1 MKMVEE
7 KFIIEVNEGI
17 YLRIVDFS
25 SGICDF
31 TDNPNDA
38 TSFDSPVSPAKA
50 NAKDYAE
57 KCGGKIK
64 RFTATY
70 EVE

>member
-1 MKMVEE
+1 MKMVETN
-7 KFIIEVNEGI
+7 FIIEVNEGI
-17 YLRIVDFS
+17 YLRINRS
-25 SGICDF
+25 EGSCTF

-38 TSFDSPVSPAKA
+38 TSFLVEENTTAKKY
-50 NAKDYAE
+50 AK

-64 RFTATY
+64 RFTSTY

>member
-1 MKMVEE
+1 MKKVEE
-7 KFIIEVNEGI
+7 KFIIEVNKGI
-17 YLRIVDFS
+17 YLRIINLS

-31 TDNPNDA
+31 TDNPNNA
-38 TSFDSPVSPAKA
+38 TSFLVGGNMTAKKY
-50 NAKDYAE
+50 AK

-64 RFTATY
+64 RFTSTY

>member
-1 MKMVEE
+1 MKTVET

-17 YLRIVDFS
+17 YLRIINLS
-25 SGICDF
+25 TGICNF

-38 TSFDSPVSPAKA
+38 TSFLVGENTTAKKY
-50 NAKDYAE
+50 AK

-64 RFTATY
+64 RFTSTY